1 MQEITIDATLQA
13 LIPPMGE
20 EERAMLEQNV
30 LEHGCRDPLVTWR
43 GVLLDGHNRYAICQ
57 KHGIEFRTIEMEFD
71 SIEQARVWMRNNQLG
86 RRNLTPAWRL
96 ELQLANKD
104 DLAKIGAVKRVE
116 SKIGNKNA
124 AADKTSLSQIDN
136 DEPTESKHNTQAAIA
151 KAAGTSTGMVGM
163 AEVVRKKAPDLWEKA
178 KAGDTTVSAAYNKI
192 KKQDEISQRHEAI
205 TAQTVE
211 ESKSTPSL
219 IWHRDAI
226 EWLAEIEPVDLLL
239 TDPPYSTDVED
250 IAAFAQSWLPLA
262 LSKVKPTG
270 RAFVFVGAYPGELQ
284 AYLNVA
290 LPEQV
295 LVWTYRNTLGPS
307 PKFGYKLNW
316 QAILYYQ
323 MPDAA
328 PLDCPVM
335 LEQLSVQDISAPDG
349 RLGDRYHAWQKPM
362 EIGERFIRHATRQGD
377 TVADPFA
384 CTGTFLL
391 AASKLGRHGIGCD
404 ISAEHIDIAVERGCQ
419 RG

>member
-13 LIPPMGE
+13 LIPPLAAE
-20 EERAMLEQNV
+20 ELAMLEQNIV
-30 LEHGCRDPLVTWR
+30 EHGCRDPLVTWR
-43 GVLLDGHNRYAICQ
+43 GVLLDGHNRYQICQ
-57 KHGIEFRTIEMEFD
+57 KHGIEFRTVEMAFD
-71 SIEQARVWMRNNQLG
+71 SIEQARVWMRNNQMG
-86 RRNLTPAWRL
+86 RRNLTQAWRI

-104 DLAKIGAVKRVE
+104 DLAKIGAAKYKETVGRPSIK
-116 SKIGNKNA
+116 
-124 AADKTSLSQIDN
+124 SLSQIDN
-136 DEPTESKHNTQAAIA
+136 DKPTEPKHNTQAAIA
-151 KAAGTSTGMVGM
+151 KAANTSTGMVGM

-192 KKQDEISQRHEAI
+192 KKQDEISQRHNVI

-211 ESKSTPSL
+211 YSKAVPSL
-219 IWHRDAI
+219 IYHADAI

-250 IAAFAQSWLPLA
+250 IAEFAQSWLTLA
-262 LSKVKPTG
+262 LSKLKSTG

-316 QAILYYQ
+316 QAIMYYQ

-328 PLDCPVM
+328 PLDCPAM
-335 LEQLSVQDISAPDG
+335 IEQLSVQDVNAPDG

-362 EIGERFIRHATRQGD
+362 EIGERFIRHATRPGD

-391 AASKLGRHGIGCD
+391 AASKLGRVGIGCD
-404 ISAEHIDIAVERGCQ
+404 ISEQHIDIAVERGCQ
-419 RG
+419 RA